1 MCSSDLAMYFCYNYT
16 LNLYVNWIPTYLREG
31 RGLDRQDAGSYA
43 SLVLLAG
50 VPGALLGG
58 MFSDRLLHRTGN
70 VNLSRRW
77 VAIAGFVL
85 YVLVTIPAALST
97 NVYVTIG
104 LLCVAFFAV
113 EWTVGISWAIPL
125 DIGGDY
131 SGTLSAF
138 MNMCGNLGGAL
149 ATTYFGLLV
158 ESFGWSVPFQITTGL
173 AALAALFYLRID
185 ATKKVFAS

>member
-1 MCSSDLAMYFCYNYT
+1 MLFRSGKTVVIMELIRSIAIEHQGNSVFAGVGERSREGTSL
-16 LNLYVNWIPTYLREG
+16 LREMTDG
-31 RGLDRQDAGSYA
+31 ERERVRAWYRRDDNA
-43 SLVLLAG
+43 
-50 VPGALLGG
+50 VPA
-58 MFSDRLLHRTGN
+58 DYRLLHRTGN

-149 ATTYFGLLV
+149 ATT
-158 ESFGWSVPFQITTGL
+158 SAPFL
-173 AALAALFYLRID
+173 A
-185 ATKKVFAS
+185 